1 MQVLRAP
8 PERESDGMTDL
19 VTHSRTELRGL
30 GTTERTLR
38 ESVDSGKLIRIRP
51 GHFIEAESWQGA
63 HSEQREIAAAHTA
76 QFAARGEHVF
86 SHTTAAA
93 LHGLPLFRHAP
104 HRPHVMV
111 GDGRAIGAA
120 PAVFRHHD
128 RWDGDSGIRD
138 GLRVTT
144 LARTVFDVIRTT
156 RPETAISCADAAL
169 RRVSLRDD
177 RGIDGTR
184 AEALR
189 ESVLRLVMRAP
200 GRRGIRQARETIA
213 MADPR
218 AESPGESVSRMYLLR
233 LGRGPV
239 ELQVPVESP
248 VGGRYF
254 IDFGFCSVLGEFDG
268 VRKYVDRT
276 VAGDRS
282 MAQVVLDEKRRED
295 WIRAR
300 TRKRVIRWTDQEI
313 PTPDH
318 FLRFLRSLNITP

>member
-1 MQVLRAP
+1 MQVLSAAGARVH
-8 PERESDGMTDL
+8 DITDL
-19 VTHSRTELRGL
+19 VTHSRTERPGWHH
-30 GTTERTLR
+30 RTHTA

-218 AESPGESVSRMYLLR
+218 AESPGESVSRM
-233 LGRGPV
+233 
-239 ELQVPVESP
+239 
-248 VGGRYF
+248 
-254 IDFGFCSVLGEFDG
+254 ICSGW
-268 VRKYVDRT
+268 
-276 VAGDRS
+276 VADRS
-282 MAQVVLDEKRRED
+282 SCRY
-295 WIRAR
+295 
-300 TRKRVIRWTDQEI
+300 
-313 PTPDH
+313 
-318 FLRFLRSLNITP
+318 RSKALSAGAISSTSASAACSASSTA